1 MALPGPALCLFDV
14 DGTLTAPRQ
23 VGDARQAG
31 GKGCGTSCCSQ
42 MGLTTP
48 PRVGVEGRLRTAYL
62 FWRSSSLYWVV
73 TWRDETED
81 LSVVVAR
88 GCWKSTRL
96 QPVSVYLRKKAPT
109 EELRGAGG
117 V

>member
-1 MALPGPALCLFDV
+1 MRSLLLLPNGANDSP
-14 DGTLTAPRQ
+14 
-23 VGDARQAG
+23 
-31 GKGCGTSCCSQ
+31 K
-42 MGLTTP
+42 
-48 PRVGVEGRLRTAYL
+48 VGVEGRLRTAYL

-73 TWRDETED
+73 TCRDETED

-88 GCWKSTRL
+88 GCWKSRRL
-96 QPVSVYLRKKAPT
+96 PPVSVYLRKKAPT